1 MATIVRTWGNANA
14 KYVASNASTSASI
27 LDRLSK
33 HGNVQVRIAVGDNE
47 NTSRNTSMQL
57 AQDDNPDLRY
67 AMAEN
72 HHIHKDVLDFLA
84 KDLNPFVANR
94 AQKTI
99 LRLKQ
104 AVPLLAEA
112 LKKVVCK
119 KPKEDKA

>member
-1 MATIVRTWGNANA
+1 MTILIMNRRNTSAN
-14 KYVASNASTSASI
+14 YVASDASTSATI

-33 HGNVQVRIAVGDNE
+33 HCNVQVRIAVADNE
-47 NTSRNTSMQL
+47 NTNANTSMHL

-72 HHIHKDVLDFLA
+72 HHIDRNILDILA
-84 KDLNPFVANR
+84 TDINPFVAYR

-104 AVPLLAEA
+104 AIPIVLLT
-112 LKKVVCK
+112 LKKCVR
-119 KPKEDKA
+119 EIA